1 MRVSV
6 KEYPLT
12 KKLTVKQKLW
22 LDEYLKSNDYT
33 IASRNAGY
41 NGSNS
46 SLKQIGY
53 ENATRL
59 ALFIQKRRAEIDER
73 IDNKNIAELEDIY
86 EFWTTTFN
94 NPGEETKDR
103 LKASELLAKSKGAF
117 VEKVEVKKAKSEWFK

>member
-1 MRVSV
+1 MSV
-6 KEYPLT
+6 TEYPLT
-12 KKLTVKQKLW
+12 KKLTSKQRLW
-22 LDEYLKSNDYT
+22 LDEYLKTNNYT

-41 NGSNS
+41 KGSDK

-53 ENATRL
+53 ENAIRL
-59 ALFIQKRRAEIDER
+59 SLFIQERRTEINDR

-86 EFWTTTFN
+86 EFWTNIFN
-94 NPGEETKDR
+94 DNFEETKDR

>member
-1 MRVSV
+1 MSI

-46 SLKQIGY
+46 SLKHIGY

-86 EFWTTTFN
+86 EFWTETFN
-94 NPGEETKDR
+94 NPCEETKDR

>member
-1 MRVSV
+1 MSI

-46 SLKQIGY
+46 SLKHIGY

-59 ALFIQKRRAEIDER
+59 ALFIQKRRVEIDER

-86 EFWTTTFN
+86 EFWTKTFN
-94 NPGEETKDR
+94 SPCEETKDR